1 VLSTNMMMDKNSDNI
16 QVMVRVRPFN
26 GRERA
31 EGAGSCV
38 ILDDYRPNCIVLDA
52 KPDQKAFNFDWVGG
66 ERTTQQDI
74 FEVVGKS
81 MVHTCLEGYNCC
93 IFAYGQ
99 TGAGKTFTMQGRGL
113 EINDEDILNRGLQPR
128 VFDYIFALKAKDMNE
143 NPDMKYLVTCSYLEI
158 YNEQIMDLLEP
169 VSASLQVREDLK
181 KGVYV
186 EGLKEEIVENSEETI
201 ELLRKGA
208 INRHV
213 GSTNM
218 NLESSRSHSLFT
230 MSIERKVV
238 TNGTIHVRT
247 SKFHFVDLAGS
258 ERQQKTA
265 AVGERLKEAGNI
277 NKSLS
282 VLGQVINSLVEIA
295 EGKQRHIR
303 YRDSK
308 LTFILKDSLGG
319 NSKTSLIANISP
331 ASSSFSETLSTLK
344 FAATAKRIKNKASI
358 NEDMSGSVEGLKNE
372 IRQLKEELARYKSNT
387 MIVENESRRTLTPP
401 RIPSHGHA
409 GMLGFSLE
417 HQRTL
422 LEQNQRFVEN
432 EILLKQTL
440 DCLTENGVLFQA
452 ELAKKEEYVNMFRT
466 AVDFYS
472 NNELQYRSVL
482 SLNHVRIERLSQ
494 SLTIKSEAFD
504 VNSLYHEEI
513 DHLQK
518 EVAYIFEI
526 VKNTPAI
533 MSVYMENVEMR
544 ERLDL
549 LEAEVNPT
557 STISIARHLQ
567 ENLILVHELNV
578 KLDEDIRER
587 RLLTEKLERLEDF
600 RGGLF
605 SPEKSRRSEEDIRK
619 LKLEHNQQVEQMTQ
633 EIMNLKQRENEAHR
647 ILELE
652 SKKYAELLRENTLLK
667 EENQNMEE
675 RYGKRYNELY
685 EEIQQIHD
693 IRSDPTTLE
702 SRIEQLN
709 LKNFELK
716 DQMLS
721 FKDKNEKMM
730 KLYQELEDHLQTTLR
745 EKDENETDL
754 REQLDKA
761 VAEKNIL
768 ETSVSSLENNFK
780 IISEDLEKYERE
792 NKDLSQTLS
801 DFYIK
806 ENEYK
811 INAETLYQEN
821 VQLQEKLSQIE
832 DLKNAEIRQLEA
844 IVEKQKIFLETLE
857 NDRTKV
863 QEELDTLTQT
873 LNYNVNQLE
882 EKKQLL
888 AETQEKLSEKEK
900 TFEEVE
906 GEFNRQKEYT
916 LSLEK
921 QIQDFNHETSP
932 FNLALKENARLHE
945 EVKMTLAQVKSLEEE
960 LQGKKD
966 ELEQAQTRIAELS
979 ESAENYSSAYKDVFA
994 KFEVKV
1000 HEAKELQTALD
1011 SKIAELAQLEQ
1022 ELKASNE
1029 NTLNKES
1036 EIIDLKTQILKLTD
1050 NTQELENKNIQL
1062 IAEIEEKK
1070 VENGQLTQKRE
1081 ELQNSIHA
1089 LEQQVEQMKL
1099 AHFNELEQLTSS
1111 LMALEVTSNQK
1122 SLEIKDLEAKLQEAS
1137 QNIQD
1142 LRTQNGQME
1151 EENQGLKDALQ
1162 KMKEEVEI
1170 HFQKLNDIIVTR
1182 DEECKQLLEEKQTA
1196 LNEIISLKEDIVQR
1210 TEEFNKLQGEKDNA
1224 LNEISVLKE
1233 DIVKRTEEYRLI
1245 EEEKTTAL
1253 NEIVLLKEDI
1263 VKRTEEYR
1271 LIEEEKTTAL
1281 NEIVLLKEEINK
1293 RIEEF
1298 NQLEEEKNKALNE
1311 ISLQKEEI
1319 TKRIEDFNQLQGEK
1333 EKALNEISL
1342 QKEEITKKIEQV
1354 NQLEGEKNTALNEI
1368 ASLKDEVTKRDE
1380 LLKENDSML
1389 LMGAQEITKLQNT
1402 LLQTE
1407 EELQNYKNAQ
1417 EQSLNKISELE
1428 QELATKEELQRSNE
1442 RKIEENN
1449 SRIEELQNAM
1459 NKLEGELEGSR
1470 KQVTEAL
1477 EKISELSNEINTLQ
1491 ESLKLKEENIQE
1503 NLRQLENLQNQVSKT
1518 QQDLEV
1524 KTSMLHETEQ
1534 RLAEKTL
1541 EMTNQITHLEAQI
1554 VEKNSQ
1560 IETLEKSNYLSED
1573 TIRDLK
1579 NKIEDY
1585 SLKVAELGERLV
1597 SKDEEM
1603 KSELEKKAKEYNAE
1617 IEVSRKQVAD
1627 LQTELEELKAL
1638 IQTDYVTLKEY
1649 NGLVAEMQNVLD
1661 EEKNGFAAQ
1670 LNSIQEEIN
1679 KDAKE
1684 REEMMVTY
1692 ENKEKELNAKIARFT
1707 EEAAEYERKVQEF
1720 QEKNENLDMDN
1731 QKKAAEIQ
1739 ECLEG
1744 MTRMKETLDSY
1755 QESLRQFEELK
1766 GVRQENNELK
1776 LSHKKQEEM
1785 INHLHKSFSEYY
1797 RSQEVEMAR
1806 LKESYNKLQEE
1817 SEFIKANI
1825 EQKEAEILLG
1835 NERTRIALQEKD
1847 NLLIEMKRLKDNESS
1862 LKKAKEEAE
1871 EKMTAINNE
1880 KIAMMN
1886 HLNEVEKINSQL
1898 IGHNNPNQKRQY
1910 VNDLKDEIKK
1920 HQNEKNTV
1928 QTNLNKA
1935 LAKNQQLQKQID
1947 DFAKRHNID
1956 STKLG
1961 SDLNNDPD
1969 VLIELNRLKIEN
1981 HNMKDIIFRINTLLN
1996 EAFIHLKSLPQHT
2009 NASKEDMS
2017 MTVEHTREL
2026 VRLIKTK
2033 EKTKAEKERELDFRH
2048 FDIQLIDKSLEDFK
2062 QNYNATLS
2070 DTAFKAVIAPPMVS
2084 KKNIENKENTHDQV
2098 VEKPKSKE
2106 MNLSKVLAPRALTGV
2121 KRNITTMMS
2130 NPVNKG
2136 TSFVDRF
2143 GRKQV
2148 SDISRVRK
2156 ESSEKT
2162 KATRPSYDK
2171 PSSKK
2176 KEALMKS
2183 GSIGDITNRNS
2194 EDFGVTK
2201 KIKQ

>member
-1 VLSTNMMMDKNSDNI
+1 VLSTNMIMDKNSDNI

-26 GRERA
+26 SRERA

-38 ILDDYRPNCIVLDA
+38 LLDDYRPNCIVLDA

-387 MIVENESRRTLTPP
+387 MVVESESRRTLTPP

-417 HQRTL
+417 NQRTL
-422 LEQNQRFVEN
+422 LEQNQRFVEF
-432 EILLKQTL
+432 EILLKQSL
-440 DCLTENGVLFQA
+440 DCLSENGVLFQA
-452 ELAKKEEYVNMFRT
+452 ELSKKEEYLNMFRN
-466 AVDFYS
+466 AIEFYS

-494 SLTIKSEAFD
+494 TLTIKSEAFD
-504 VNSLYHEEI
+504 INSLYHEEI

-544 ERLDL
+544 ERLDS

-567 ENLILVHELNV
+567 ENLILIHELNV
-578 KLDEDIRER
+578 KLDDDIHER
-587 RLLTEKLERLEDF
+587 KLLMEKLERLDDF

-605 SPEKSRRSEEDIRK
+605 SPEKSKRSEEDIRK

-667 EENQNMEE
+667 EENQSMEE

-693 IRSDPTTLE
+693 IRSDPTTME

-709 LKNFELK
+709 IKNFELK

-721 FKDKNEKMM
+721 FKDQNEKMV
-730 KLYQELEDHLQTTLR
+730 KLYSELEGHLQATLK
-745 EKDENETDL
+745 EKDETEKNL
-754 REQLDKA
+754 HEQLDKA
-761 VAEKNIL
+761 IAEKNIL

-873 LNYNVNQLE
+873 LNYNINQLE

-888 AETQEKLSEKEK
+888 AETQDKLSEKEK
-900 TFEEVE
+900 AFEEVE

-921 QIQDFNHETSP
+921 QIHDFNHETSP

-960 LQGKKD
+960 LQRKKD
-966 ELEQAQTRIAELS
+966 ELEQAHTRIAELS
-979 ESAENYSSAYKDVFA
+979 ESAESYSSAYKDAFA
-994 KFEVKV
+994 KLEAKV
-1000 HEAKELQTALD
+1000 HEAKEIQTALD
-1011 SKIAELAQLEQ
+1011 SKIAELAQLEE
-1022 ELKASNE
+1022 ELKVSNQ
-1029 NTLNKES
+1029 NTINKES
-1036 EIIDLKTQILKLTD
+1036 EIVDLKTQVFKLTEGVE
-1050 NTQELENKNIQL
+1050 TLEKKNIEL
-1062 IAEIEEKK
+1062 VGEIEEKK
-1070 VENGQLTQKRE
+1070 SENEQLVYKGE
-1081 ELQNSIHA
+1081 ELQNKITG
-1089 LEQQVEQMKL
+1089 LEQQAEQMKL
-1099 AHFNELEQLTSS
+1099 AHFNELEQLTNS
-1111 LMALEVTSNQK
+1111 LMALEETSNQK
-1122 SLEIKDLEAKLQEAS
+1122 SLEIKDLEVKLQEAS
-1137 QNIQD
+1137 QNIED
-1142 LRTQNGQME
+1142 LRTQNRQME

-1170 HFQKLNDIIVTR
+1170 QFQKLNDIIIAR
-1182 DEECKQLLEEKQTA
+1182 DEECKQLIQEK
-1196 LNEIISLKEDIVQR
+1196 E
-1210 TEEFNKLQGEKDNA
+1210 NA
-1224 LNEISVLKE
+1224 LG
-1233 DIVKRTEEYRLI
+1233 
-1245 EEEKTTAL
+1245 
-1253 NEIVLLKEDI
+1253 
-1263 VKRTEEYR
+1263 
-1271 LIEEEKTTAL
+1271 
-1281 NEIVLLKEEINK
+1281 EIVLLKEEIVK
-1293 RIEEF
+1293 RTEELGLLS
-1298 NQLEEEKNKALNE
+1298 QEKENALNE
-1311 ISLQKEEI
+1311 IALLKEEITKKTEESNQLQGQKNTALNEIALLKEEI
-1319 TKRIEDFNQLQGEK
+1319 TKRIEAFNHVEAEK
-1333 EKALNEISL
+1333 NAALSEITL
-1342 QKEEITKKIEQV
+1342 LKEEITKRIEEL
-1354 NQLEGEKNTALNEI
+1354 NQLEVEKNAALNEI
-1368 ASLKDEVTKRDE
+1368 ISLKDEVTKRDE

-1389 LMGAQEITKLQNT
+1389 LLSTQEINRLQKT
-1402 LLQTE
+1402 LLETE
-1407 EELQNYKNAQ
+1407 EELQNFKNAQ
-1417 EQSLNKISELE
+1417 QQSLNKISEFE

-1442 RKIEENN
+1442 RTIEENN
-1449 SRIEELQNAM
+1449 VKIQELQTTM

-1470 KQVTEAL
+1470 KQVAESL
-1477 EKISELSNEINTLQ
+1477 EKNSELSNEINALQ
-1491 ESLKLKEENIQE
+1491 ESLRSKEENIQE
-1503 NLRQLENLQNQVSKT
+1503 NFRQIENLHNQVSKT
-1518 QQDLEV
+1518 QQDLEG
-1524 KTSMLHETEQ
+1524 KTSILQETEQ

-1541 EMTNQITHLEAQI
+1541 EMASQITHLEAQI

-1560 IETLEKSNYLSED
+1560 IEALEKSNYLSED

-1585 SLKVAELGERLV
+1585 SLKVTELAERLV
-1597 SKDEEM
+1597 SKDEEL
-1603 KSELEKKAKEYNAE
+1603 KSELETKAKEYNAE
-1617 IEVSRKQVAD
+1617 IEASRKQAAD
-1627 LQTELEELKAL
+1627 LQNELEELKTL
-1638 IQTDYVTLKEY
+1638 IQTDYVTVKEY
-1649 NGLVAEMQNVLD
+1649 NGLVAEMRNVLD
-1661 EEKNGFAAQ
+1661 EEKNRFTAQ
-1670 LNSIQEEIN
+1670 LNSIQEEID

-1684 REEMMVTY
+1684 REEMMVKY
-1692 ENKEKELNAKIARFT
+1692 ENKEKQLDAKIADLNKEIARFT
-1707 EEAAEYERKVQEF
+1707 EEVADYERKVQEL
-1720 QEKNENLDMDN
+1720 QEKNENLEKDN
-1731 QKKAAEIQ
+1731 QKKATEIQ
-1739 ECLEG
+1739 VYLEG
-1744 MTRMKETLDSY
+1744 MTQMKETLESY

-1785 INHLHKSFSEYY
+1785 INNLHKTFSEYY

-1817 SEFIKANI
+1817 CEFIKANVD
-1825 EQKEAEILLG
+1825 QKEAEILLS
-1835 NERTRIALQEKD
+1835 NEKTRIALQEKD

-1862 LKKAKEEAE
+1862 LKKAKEEVE
-1871 EKMTAINNE
+1871 EKIASLNNE
-1880 KIAMMN
+1880 KITLLN
-1886 HLNEVEKINSQL
+1886 HLNEVEKINSNL

-1920 HQNEKNTV
+1920 HQNEKTTIKN
-1928 QTNLNKA
+1928 NLNKA
-1935 LAKNQQLQKQID
+1935 LAKNEQLQKQID
-1947 DFAKRHNID
+1947 EFAKRHNID

-1969 VLIELNRLKIEN
+1969 VLIELNKLKIEN
-1981 HNMKDIIFRINTLLN
+1981 HNMKDMIFRINNLLN
-1996 EAFIHLKSLPQHT
+1996 DAFIHLKSLPQHA

-2017 MTVEHTREL
+2017 MIVEHTREL
-2026 VRLIKTK
+2026 VKLIKMK
-2033 EKTKAEKERELDFRH
+2033 EKTKAEKEKEKGLDIKH
-2048 FDIQLIDKSLEDFK
+2048 FDIQLIDKTLEDFK
-2062 QNYNATLS
+2062 QNYNATLN
-2070 DTAFKAVIAPPMVS
+2070 DPTFKAVIAPPMES
-2084 KKNIENKENTHDQV
+2084 KKNIENKENTLDNV

-2106 MNLSKVLAPRALTGV
+2106 INLSKVLAPRPLTGV
-2121 KRNITTMMS
+2121 KRNITSMMS
-2130 NPVNKG
+2130 NPVNK
-2136 TSFVDRF
+2136 TTYFVDRF

-2148 SDISRVRK
+2148 SEISRVRN
-2156 ESSEKT
+2156 ESNEKTT

-2176 KEALMKS
+2176 KSALSKS
-2183 GSIGDITNRNS
+2183 GSFGDITNRSS
-2194 EDFGVTK
+2194 EDFAVAK
-2201 KIKQ
+2201 KIKQQ